1 MKISSV
7 KIVNN
12 NNYKTNSYK
21 KKVAI
26 TNNYN
31 QDYIK
36 HSQKE
41 LSFGRK
47 LDKIKKEDTIPY
59 IFVAIGA
66 TILGLISKISTYVFS
81 KTN

>member
-59 IFVAIGA
+59 IFVAIEQR
-66 TILGLISKISTYVFS
+66 S
-81 KTN
+81 